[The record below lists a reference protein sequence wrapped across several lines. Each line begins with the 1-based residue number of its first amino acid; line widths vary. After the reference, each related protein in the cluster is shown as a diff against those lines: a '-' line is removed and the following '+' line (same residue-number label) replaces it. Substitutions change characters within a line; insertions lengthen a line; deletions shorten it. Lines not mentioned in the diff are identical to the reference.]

1 MTDPLKSRYRKET
14 RKGSCTAAELSA
26 AATHR
31 EKMTPETVAAEIV
44 GGVCTRGSI
53 QKALNQWGDYLGDRR
68 CRSSLG
74 EIGAED
80 EAGVQPGV

>member
-1 MTDPLKSRYRKET
+1 MSGKSSTKYKLTIVVTESVYKSLT
-14 RKGSCTAAELSA
+14 A

-74 EIGAED
+74 EIG
-80 EAGVQPGV
+80 G

>member
-1 MTDPLKSRYRKET
+1 MSGKSSTKYKLTIVVTESVYKSLT
-14 RKGSCTAAELSA
+14 A
-26 AATHR
+26 AATHQ

-68 CRSSLG
+68 ISSLG

-80 EAGVQPGV
+80 EAGVQPRV